1 MRKLAVKRAFS
12 MLVAVVLW
20 TAAPLMACVPGLLHT
35 AKSDCCSSMMME
47 NCGDPMMSGQ
57 CCELSPTN
65 SHAALVSIYAPLQV
79 QRSGVFEQ
87 HSALP
92 PIADL
97 GVAQLAFIESPPPDP
112 SPGGLS
118 SLRI

>member
-1 MRKLAVKRAFS
+1 MKKLAVKRAFS

-20 TAAPLMACVPGLLHT
+20 TAAPLMACVPALVHT

-47 NCGDPMMSGQ
+47 SCGDPMMSGQ

-65 SHAALVSIYAPLQV
+65 NHAALVSIYVPLQV
-79 QRSGVFEQ
+79 QRSSLFQQ

-97 GVAQLAFIESPPPDP
+97 GVGQLAFIQSPPPDP